1 MPTELEELV
10 EFLGSPNPQIR
21 QIAAANLTVFSSS
34 QPTLFKRENL
44 QPIKDLKVL
53 VRDHPTIAKDAL
65 TMLIN
70 LSADGQILRFLADDD
85 DFVELLIAK
94 ATNKNEQNADDI
106 AMLLANLA
114 KADSF
119 SRIITLTRKIADDV
133 STSTNALDQLL
144 DCFVKGAEG
153 ALNKAANYD
162 YLAYVFA
169 DLSKT
174 EEGRK
179 FFTTKQD
186 YDGVIPVTKLL
197 VFTEHMSDI
206 RRRGV
211 AWTIKNVCFDVESH
225 PMLINED
232 EDEGAN
238 LLPYILLPIMGPEE
252 YPDDESSEM
261 LPDLQLLPPDKQRET
276 DHQIILAHL
285 ETILLLT
292 TTREARDKMRQVQ
305 VYPIIRE
312 CHSGVESEEV
322 REGCDRLVQVLMR
335 GEEGE
340 VNEAEREAMERAGV
354 HTMLGQPKRITEDDE
369 EEDEQIVDI
378 LA

>member
-1 MPTELEELV
+1 
-10 EFLGSPNPQIR
+10 
-21 QIAAANLTVFSSS
+21 
-34 QPTLFKRENL
+34 
-44 QPIKDLKVL
+44 
-53 VRDHPTIAKDAL
+53 
-65 TMLIN
+65 
-70 LSADGQILRFLADDD
+70 
-85 DFVELLIAK
+85 
-94 ATNKNEQNADDI
+94 
-106 AMLLANLA
+106 MLLANLA

-119 SRIITLTRKIADDV
+119 SRIITLTRKKADDV

-225 PMLINED
+225 PTLINED

-354 HTMLGQPKRITEDDE
+354 HTMLGQPKRVAEEDD